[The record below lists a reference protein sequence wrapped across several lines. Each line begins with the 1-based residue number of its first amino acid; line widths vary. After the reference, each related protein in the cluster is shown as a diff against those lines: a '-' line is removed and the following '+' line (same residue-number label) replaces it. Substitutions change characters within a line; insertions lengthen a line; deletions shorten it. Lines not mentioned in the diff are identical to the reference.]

1 MLNVISGIFSEGTP
15 PAAPNSFESIATVL
29 VGSGGSSAIT
39 FSSIPSTF
47 KQLQV
52 RLIARSNRSGFSQD
66 IIRIRYNGDTGSNY
80 AYHMVEGTGVNPAST
95 NSGSSTASPW
105 LMFSTGATATSDT
118 FNAGVIDIL
127 DYTNTNKNTT
137 TRALTGL
144 DQNTSD
150 SRVALGSV
158 LWNNTAAV
166 TSLEIAPIYGTGFV
180 QYTHAALYGIKG

>member
-1 MLNVISGIFSEGTP
+1 MLNQIAAIHGVGTP
-15 PAAPNSFESIATVL
+15 AVTNSYESIATVL
-29 VGSGGSSAIT
+29 VGSGGQASINFA
-39 FSSIPSTF
+39 SIPSTF
-47 KQLQV
+47 KHLQV

-80 AYHMVEGTGVNPAST
+80 AYHMVEGTGVTPAST
-95 NSGSSTASPW
+95 NAGSATADPW
-105 LMFSTGATATSDT
+105 VMFSTGATATASV
-118 FNAGVIDIL
+118 FNAGVIDVL

-150 SRVALGSV
+150 SRLGLGSV

-166 TSLEIAPIYGTGFV
+166 TSLNIAPIYGTGFV
-180 QYTHAALYGIKG
+180 EHSSFALYGIKG